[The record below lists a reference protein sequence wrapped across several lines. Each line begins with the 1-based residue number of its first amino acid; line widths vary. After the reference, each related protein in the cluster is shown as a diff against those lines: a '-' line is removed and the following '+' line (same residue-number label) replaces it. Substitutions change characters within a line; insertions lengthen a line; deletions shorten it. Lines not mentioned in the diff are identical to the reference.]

1 MYTGMDEDGQEEN
14 ISNEEIEPTGG
25 YVDIGVSKESFYD
38 YFSLNSWEKA
48 F

>member
-14 ISNEEIEPTGG
+14 ISNEIEPTRD